1 MSSDRDGDG
10 GGEGVSEKPT
20 QEQINDEVTATLR
33 EMAEAMQKL
42 SDSTVLLSTRINLLE
57 SALKKQGLKVTP

>member
-1 MSSDRDGDG
+1 M
-10 GGEGVSEKPT
+10 SEKPT